1 MRTKIL
7 FLLVFLFT
15 FLSYNNNIHA
25 QCPRGKVNCEGECG
39 RFIDEDGDGHCDL
52 PFVGKE
58 KPKRQSSQ
66 QDVPQIKANPK
77 KIEPKKQVE
86 DTSDKELII
95 DSLVP
100 EIIIDGED
108 TVVEAVVV
116 SIVNRENPNSKRN
129 RSDKDDEDDIENVD
143 LVKTPKPYRLVA
155 ITSITLLA
163 YFLTMI
169 LVRAGRIKRI
179 THRKIWNSILLITF
193 LMSCLLGFL
202 LVIQINYDVLKSLY
216 LLNLKIHVEFGIA
229 MTLVAII
236 HILWHLTYF
245 KKLIRTKKTTPG
257 LPNE

>member
-116 SIVNRENPNSKRN
+116 S
-129 RSDKDDEDDIENVD
+129 
-143 LVKTPKPYRLVA
+143 
-155 ITSITLLA
+155 
-163 YFLTMI
+163 
-169 LVRAGRIKRI
+169 RAGRIKRI